1 MTIRTRVFLI
11 LGVTTAFGVFVC
23 VLLFWTLGNGDK
35 ATRNASTQFATAL
48 VTQSPAKGPKGAI
61 DYIDGIHAN
70 YGPVKSARVID
81 ARNTS
86 HGSGQSAYTY
96 FVGDVLL
103 ETAKGPMVVEL
114 EFNSPS
120 LTYSSETVTGVHE
133 LAPADVPD
141 DALSDAEFVALAKA
155 FDARGGQVADDIDGT
170 WLPSEK
176 RTPQKPNALQK
187 LIKKQVE
194 KRTPKPA
201 TPSTTEP
208 DAVPATSPEQKKQLR
223 DATTMLECVQKAKG
237 DVEKMSRCAAS

>member
-1 MTIRTRVFLI
+1 MFFI
-11 LGVTTAFGVFVC
+11 LGATVGFGVFVC
-23 VLLFWTLGNGDK
+23 VALFWMLGNGDK
-35 ATRNASTQFATAL
+35 AARKASNQFATAL

-120 LTYSSETVTGVHE
+120 LTYKSETVTGVHE

-170 WLPSEK
+170 WLPGDK
-176 RTPQKPNALQK
+176 RTPQPPNALQK
-187 LIKKQVE
+187 LIKKHA
-194 KRTPKPA
+194 PKPA
-201 TPSTTEP
+201 APSTTEP
-208 DAVPATSPEQKKQLR
+208 AAVPTTSPEQKKQMR
-223 DATTMLECVQKAKG
+223 EATTMLECVQKAKG